1 MFVTDEWL
9 KERANVHRST
19 VARWRAQG
27 RFPAPIERLAQ
38 IELEGRLEL
47 VHAHWDGW
55 KINARTG
62 ELVAPGG
69 MTYTP
74 AELLAVPIRFQ
85 LMRELERR
93 VTAAAT
99 PAARPATFWERVAR
113 YFSRRPTAAP
123 KITTPATPA
132 TSSAAAST

>member
-9 KERANVHRST
+9 RDRAGVHRST
-19 VARWRAQG
+19 VARWRAAG

-47 VHAHWDGW
+47 VHGAWDGW
-55 KINARTG
+55 KLNARTG

-99 PAARPATFWERVAR
+99 PAARPETLWERLAR
-113 YFSRRPTAAP
+113 YLSRRPTAAP
-123 KITTPATPA
+123 RISTPATAA
-132 TSSAAAST
+132 TSNAAAST